1 MLAGSH
7 PFPGSRSL
15 AQKPI
20 RDSNAANIAEFQHRR
35 LAGSPRMSFRPGR
48 NVEGGL
54 IGGTIIVVVG
64 LIFMLDNMGLVSVGH
79 LFRFWPLILVIA
91 GLASLASSQGRVKGA
106 VLIVLGA
113 LFELDALGI
122 AHFSWSSLW
131 PLAIIGAGLMVMW
144 TTLEARRTGVNT
156 GDPRNT
162 LNEFALFGGCE
173 RRVTSLDFKGGSITA
188 IFGGIEID
196 LRQATIADEQAELTI
211 NALFGG
217 CEIRVPDTWEIVAH
231 GQGIFGGSVDSTNG
245 NIPTEALGSMPRK
258 ILILR
263 GVAVFGGVEIK
274 N

>member
-1 MLAGSH
+1 
-7 PFPGSRSL
+7 
-15 AQKPI
+15 
-20 RDSNAANIAEFQHRR
+20 
-35 LAGSPRMSFRPGR
+35 MSFRPGR

-131 PLAIIGAGLMVMW
+131 PLAI
-144 TTLEARRTGVNT
+144 
-156 GDPRNT
+156 
-162 LNEFALFGGCE
+162 
-173 RRVTSLDFKGGSITA
+173 
-188 IFGGIEID
+188 FGGIEID

-231 GQGIFGGSVDSTNG
+231 GQGIFGGYVDSTKG